1 MPQRQGSRMEEAGVA
16 GGSGLSPD
24 LAGDEE
30 TCLHTGGGD
39 KVVLT
44 ECYVF
49 FIGFLNPRAGHQGR
63 GLFAQLEKRG
73 NRGTG
78 HSSPCCSG
86 TAVGLDRSQSDLFPG
101 VRLPAG
107 ESWEES
113 QRHSRAW
120 GRGRGGCP

>member
-1 MPQRQGSRMEEAGVA
+1 MV
-16 GGSGLSPD
+16 GGKDLTPD

-30 TCLHTGGGD
+30 TCLHTGRGD
-39 KVVLT
+39 KVLLT
-44 ECYVF
+44 ESYAF

-63 GLFAQLEKRG
+63 QLFAQLEKWG

-78 HSSPCCSG
+78 HSSACCSG
-86 TAVGLDRSQSDLFPG
+86 TAVGLDRSQSELFPG
-101 VRLPAG
+101 VRLRAR

-120 GRGRGGCP
+120 ARGRGG